1 MRSIHKSL
9 SLMLL
14 VIALLVSSVTHASS
28 TSKVV
33 TVVTTIAP
41 IANIIQNV
49 GSNYVNV
56 IAIVPSGT
64 DSHTFEPTPSIAK
77 LLGVAD
83 IIMVN
88 GLDLELPT
96 VKLAEKVKKPGTP
109 IVMLGNKTLDRKD
122 WQYDFSFPRQHGHPN
137 PHLWPNIAL
146 SIRYAEIIRDSLIA
160 LDPVNKAG
168 YIANTEVYLAN
179 LDELD
184 NAIFDCIKSIPE
196 KNRKLVT
203 YHDSFAYF
211 APRYGLKIV
220 AAVQPSNFSEPRPRE
235 VIKIIKQIK
244 KENVAAIFGSEVF
257 PSKVMRYIALETG
270 VKFIDQLSDD
280 ELPLPP
286 NNSFIGM
293 MANNLTVMTDALGGD
308 SGCMKNVNS
317 NALVH

>member
-280 ELPLPP
+280 ELPPPP